1 MKLKTKGW
9 VSLFIYLLSIWVNSV
24 LLTLSKS
31 SEAVARGWRMFL
43 DFFPPF
49 LYCSHFFSSQAL
61 RKDTQAFV
69 LNLCFTHIPFSVC
82 SRSRTIAWQLS
93 TLLIVWQG
101 QWNLLGPVASVVSAS
116 QLESHS
122 SPLTPHLIQITPSS
136 AVAATCD
143 TMGLWQPCVALWGM
157 SSNILVL
164 SDQEKSSSPVTF
176 SMKPSHSP
184 PVSSVIIIV
193 YPDSKYRLW
202 HSFYTYHMLYG
213 FFCSFFCHY
222 SLYATKLW
230 VLRAQTM
237 S

>member
-31 SEAVARGWRMFL
+31 FGAVARGWRMFL

-61 RKDTQAFV
+61 RKDTQTFV

-101 QWNLLGPVASVVSAS
+101 QWNLLGPAASVVPAS

-122 SPLTPHLIQITPSS
+122 SPLTPHLIQITRSG
-136 AVAATCD
+136 AVAATRGTVGDEQQHPCSQWSRKVQLSCYLFHEAFPFSPRIFSD
-143 TMGLWQPCVALWGM
+143 YNCVSWQQVQTVAF
-157 SSNILVL
+157 ILHL
-164 SDQEKSSSPVTF
+164 S
-176 SMKPSHSP
+176 
-184 PVSSVIIIV
+184 
-193 YPDSKYRLW
+193 
-202 HSFYTYHMLYG
+202 
-213 FFCSFFCHY
+213 
-222 SLYATKLW
+222 YAI
-230 VLRAQTM
+230 
-237 S
+237 